1 MSLDAFN
8 KASVKLIKCPNTVVS
23 DAIHTKSNAMVKSLV
38 KTARWLIARSAIIPS
53 KIERRQLEKGLLSM
67 GKASYNTAN
76 TLEAIS
82 MTYSRRLIV

>member
-8 KASVKLIKCPNTVVS
+8 KASVKLIKCPTAVVS
-23 DAIHTKSNAMVKSLV
+23 DATHTKSNAMVKSLV
-38 KTARWLIARSAIIPS
+38 RIARWLITRSAIILS
-53 KIERRQLEKGLLSM
+53 KIGRRQLEKGLLSM